1 VVHQTNLVGPLVPT
15 IKRMGL
21 ALVFVALATS
31 LYFLPLANWVA
42 VLADWGQLH
51 PVLGPLTYMVFVVLA
66 TVLFL
71 PGSVAMM
78 IGGFLFG
85 FLPGFLFAALALPFG
100 AQGSFEFGRWVAR
113 PWVGRKVANNRRMQ
127 AIEAALREQA
137 FVIIVLTR
145 LSLIIPFNL
154 LNYAYG
160 ATSVK
165 AATHWM
171 ATALGMLPAIALYV
185 YLGTLAR
192 DLGQILSG
200 EVAPSDLGYRILAA
214 GIGAIMM
221 ATWVI
226 HKTATRALE
235 KHLIEQD

>member
-1 VVHQTNLVGPLVPT
+1 MPIV
-15 IKRMGL
+15 KRL
-21 ALVFVALATS
+21 ALAIVFVVLATS
-31 LYFLPLANWVA
+31 LYFLPLANWVTA
-42 VLADWGQLH
+42 LVSWGQQH
-51 PVLGPLTYMVFVVLA
+51 PILGPAAYMVFVVLA

-85 FLPGFLFAALALPFG
+85 FVPGFLFAALALPFG
-100 AQGSFEFGRWVAR
+100 AQGAFEFGRWVAR
-113 PWVGRKVANNRRMQ
+113 PWVRKKVEGNRRMH

-137 FVIIVLTR
+137 FIIVVLTR
-145 LSLIIPFNL
+145 LSLVIPFNL

-165 AATHWM
+165 ATTHWL
-171 ATALGMLPAIALYV
+171 ATAVGMLPAVALYV

-200 EVAPSDLGYRILAA
+200 EVAPSELGYWILAA
-214 GIGAIMM
+214 GIIAIVV

-226 HKTATRALE
+226 HRTATRALE
-235 KHLIEQD
+235 RHLIDQQGTET

>member
-1 VVHQTNLVGPLVPT
+1 VPVF
-15 IKRMGL
+15 KRMTL
-21 ALVFVALATS
+21 AIVFVALASS
-31 LYFLPLANWVA
+31 LYFLPLATGVSA
-42 VLADWGQLH
+42 LVDWGRLH
-51 PVLGPLTYMVFVVLA
+51 PVLGPAIYMFFVVLA

-85 FLPGFLFAALALPFG
+85 FLPGFLFAALALPVG
-100 AQGSFEFGRWVAR
+100 AQGAFEFGRWVAR
-113 PWVGRKVANNRRMQ
+113 PWVRRKVAHNRRMR
-127 AIEAALREQA
+127 AIEAALRERA

-171 ATALGMLPAIALYV
+171 ATAVGMLPAVALYV

-200 EVAPSDLGYRILAA
+200 EAAPSDLGYWLLIA
-214 GIGAIMM
+214 GIGAIML

-226 HKTATRALE
+226 HRTATQALE
-235 KHLIEQD
+235 KHLMEQE